1 MTKDQ
6 LNKLL
11 NDACEIIVDMEDLY
25 YEMNPQDVAM
35 RAKITAFFNE
45 IKEADADMEAQ
56 DWNTFKT
63 NKI

>member
-56 DWNTFKT
+56 DWNTFET

>member
-25 YEMNPQDVAM
+25 YEMTPQDVEM
-35 RAKITAFFNE
+35 SAKIIALFNE

>member
-1 MTKDQ
+1 MS
-6 LNKLL
+6 
-11 NDACEIIVDMEDLY
+11 
-25 YEMNPQDVAM
+25 
-35 RAKITAFFNE
+35 AKIIALFNE